1 MFTVYGAADS
11 GSVVV
16 EAALTW
22 MGLPYAVVEAAP
34 WGPPEQRAI
43 LETVSP
49 LGQVP
54 VLELPDGQRLTES
67 VAILLWLA
75 DAKEGRPF
83 APGPGHPDRAAFLRW
98 LIFIPANIY
107 AMYTI
112 KDNVAEWVTDG
123 AAQTELTTK
132 TIDRVAAMWRVME
145 GEVDPAPFI
154 FGEDPTF
161 LDLFVAVASRW
172 TPRRNAFYAACPKL
186 GSMVRRLDADPRLT
200 TLWTERVTQPA

>member
-11 GSVVV
+11 GSVVI

-22 MGLPYAVVEAAP
+22 MGLPYRVVEAAP

-43 LETVSP
+43 LEKVSP

-75 DAKEGRPF
+75 DSKEGRTF
-83 APGPGHPDRAAFLRW
+83 APGPGHPDRATFLRW

-112 KDNVAEWVTDG
+112 KDNVAEWVSDG
-123 AAQTELTTK
+123 EAQTELTAK

-145 GEVDPAPFI
+145 AEVEPAPYI
-154 FGEDPTF
+154 FGDDPTF

-172 TPRRNAFYAACPKL
+172 TPRRNAFYPACPKL
-186 GSMVRRLDADPRLT
+186 GAMVRRLDADPRLS
-200 TLWTERVTQPA
+200 TLWGERVTQPA